1 MTTTVSGIY
10 TAKFWRDAGERILG
24 SIIATV
30 PTLGIFDTATEA
42 VNFEPGHWAAI
53 LGGVVFTTLAK
64 CFVAAGIGDGSARI
78 GKS

>member
-24 SIIATV
+24 TIIAMV
-30 PTLGIFDTATEA
+30 PTLLVAQHGAGLE
-42 VNFEPGHWAAI
+42 VEPGHWALV
-53 LGGVVFTTLAK
+53 LGGAAFTTLAK
-64 CFVAAGIGDGSARI
+64 CFVAAGIGDDSARI